1 MIGLKGR
8 EVDGSVLVQP
18 NGRVE
23 SLAIHPDLNYVTG
36 NESVQVL
43 KEERVGVNDGIGGIH
58 VTRHEYCN

>member
-8 EVDGSVLVQP
+8 EVDVSVLVQP

-23 SLAIHPDLNYVTG
+23 SLAIHPYLNYVTG
-36 NESVQVL
+36 NESVQVH
-43 KEERVGVNDGIGGIH
+43 KEERVGVNDGIGEIH